1 MTVRRD
7 RGPGRVP
14 DSLPGSESP
23 LIFRAPKGFR
33 ATHSQE
39 ETSKRR
45 TEKRYLRFLGVGMQ
59 YGLSI
64 ALFTWAGTWLDAKLS
79 LSPLFTLLGFLLG
92 FVGGTVS
99 LIYEVLGSNKKKP

>member
-1 MTVRRD
+1 
-7 RGPGRVP
+7 
-14 DSLPGSESP
+14 
-23 LIFRAPKGFR
+23 
-33 ATHSQE
+33 
-39 ETSKRR
+39 
-45 TEKRYLRFLGVGMQ
+45 MQ